1 MTSAKPDQ
9 PLSRTTDGPER
20 AAPASGPTER
30 VDEPPRP
37 SRDNLGQVLRDAY
50 RDALDEG
57 VPDDMLDLL
66 RKLD

>member
-1 MTSAKPDQ
+1 MSKSDQSPPGMPSRPD
-9 PLSRTTDGPER
+9 RTATPDR
-20 AAPASGPTER
+20 SGG
-30 VDEPPRP
+30 EPPRP
-37 SRDNLGQVLRDAY
+37 RRDNLGQVLRDVY